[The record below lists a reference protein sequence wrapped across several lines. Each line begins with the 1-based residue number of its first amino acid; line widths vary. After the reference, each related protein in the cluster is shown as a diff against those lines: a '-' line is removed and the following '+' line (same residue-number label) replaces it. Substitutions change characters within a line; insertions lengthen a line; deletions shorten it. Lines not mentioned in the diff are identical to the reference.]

1 MALCNH
7 IIHYGPWLS
16 CPYYNITTPSL
27 HSREYHCLE
36 PGDQLSNTVG
46 MCPVKLVEETGVPR
60 EKATDLSQ
68 VTDKL
73 DHIMVYRVH
82 LSPVTTVD
90 LLLKLE
96 PQTHSLI

>member
-1 MALCNH
+1 MRLFVKEMFIYKRH
-7 IIHYGPWLS
+7 LPKILVWFDLWSFTPLS
-16 CPYYNITTPSL
+16 TIFQL
-27 HSREYHCLE
+27 HHSGQFYWWRNPEY
-36 PGDQLSNTVG
+36 P
-46 MCPVKLVEETGVPR
+46 
-60 EKATDLSQ
+60 EKTTDLSQ

-96 PQTHSLI
+96 PLERVSLSGTWRPVK